1 MQIKLKD
8 LKDFGWAIGIII
20 CLVALFIGLVIASVN
35 RYSGS
40 KITTSTPISQESAEN
55 NSDVTTLAPG
65 SGGNLSNLITLDE
78 TPDAGQEYIDR
89 LTFLCDSSFIGVR
102 DYGLLSGGTNTDQV
116 WGTDSGS
123 MFVSNLSTASIVLP
137 PDGSTMSI
145 ADAAMVR
152 QPEILIVVVG
162 QDGLNAVDETEFK
175 TAYAAMLNSIHSA
188 SEDTKI
194 VCCSIS
200 SVTSNYSGA
209 DGLTTIMI
217 SDANDWI
224 RDVCASMNIRFC
236 DAGKAVGDGT
246 GSVEA
251 SYLSSNGKT
260 LNSSGI
266 NEILT
271 YLRTHKVQE
280 DN

>member
-1 MQIKLKD
+1 MSFKLKD
-8 LKDFGWAIGIII
+8 LKDFGWAIGIIV

-40 KITTSTPISQESAEN
+40 KLTPTTPISQETSESN
-55 NSDVTTLAPG
+55 GDVTTLTPG
-65 SGGNLSNLITLDE
+65 SDANLSNLITLGE

-102 DYGLLSGGTNTDQV
+102 DYGLLSGGTSTDQV

-123 MFVSNLSTASIVLP
+123 MFVSSLSTASIVLP

-152 QPEILIVVVG
+152 QPEILVVVVG
-162 QDGLNAVDETEFK
+162 QDGLNAVDETGFK
-175 TAYAAMLNSIHSA
+175 TAYASMLNSIQSA
-188 SEDTKI
+188 SGKTKI

-224 RDVCASMNIRFC
+224 REVCASMNITFC

-251 SYLSSNGKT
+251 GYLSSNGKT

-266 NEILT
+266 NTVLS
-271 YLRTHKVQE
+271 YLRTHAVQE
-280 DN
+280 NS